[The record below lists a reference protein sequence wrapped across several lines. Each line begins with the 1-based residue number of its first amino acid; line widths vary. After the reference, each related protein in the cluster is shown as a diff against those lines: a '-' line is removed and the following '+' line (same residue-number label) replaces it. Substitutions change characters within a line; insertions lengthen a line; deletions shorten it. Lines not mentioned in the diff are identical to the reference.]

1 MPLQSHEVLTLR
13 LIFDC
18 DDDFSDDQQT
28 EASSDGGFVHFLLLP
43 SEIRR
48 EILRNLLLID
58 RNRKPHTRRPPKEN
72 ASAMLWIQSHRIL
85 EAPPFKHKS
94 SQEING
100 CPPVI
105 NTCQIYPAILRAC
118 RQLYEEGKTVLYAE
132 NTVIGL
138 QCGIKGLN
146 AKFRNYGIPMWGSLS
161 PCRLA
166 ATNTKPTRERDSPKL
181 DPLILLRGQNIKPAT
196 PFYICSYKDA
206 TELFHALWIMTKSS
220 FARGMKYNLV
230 ISTAPRHRFVDI
242 TDTFIKYALLP
253 RLYSLINKIDFYDPH
268 HPTLL
273 KTDEGTDAI
282 STTQKRLSSLRVE
295 LSRHLSASQDD
306 VNLYNYNLVCG
317 LLESFMLRAET
328 CINKNSFL
336 KAELLLE
343 RVNFEACSMI
353 RTRTAELVDVSDK
366 SKEGINRVC
375 KLIAISAYRLCELRS
390 GSLARVITRSKE
402 QASLNG
408 QKSPPIVKTTRIQSE
423 ALAQELAV
431 SNGLLAL
438 RLPCASP
445 LHEWSIR
452 VDIMLLRLFAE
463 RKDLSYAVW
472 AIRRIKENC
481 SLLWKDARSK
491 QKLAPKI
498 STKPPPPKY
507 QALGDLV
514 TYLEAALK
522 PAPASICLSTIANKC
537 EEVVS
542 EIWGERLTPKK
553 GYIGLIWT
561 FRWAN

>member
-18 DDDFSDDQQT
+18 DDDFDEDQQT
-28 EASSDGGFVHFLLLP
+28 EQASSDGGFVHFLLLP

-48 EILRNLLLID
+48 EILRNLLLIN

-72 ASAMLWIQSHRIL
+72 ASTMLWIQSHRIL
-85 EAPPFKHKS
+85 EAPPFKHKG

-105 NTCQIYPAILRAC
+105 NTCQIYPAILKAC

-161 PCRLA
+161 SYRLA
-166 ATNTKPTRERDSPKL
+166 ATNTKETQHNTKL
-181 DPLILLRGQNIKPAT
+181 DPLILLRGQNVKRAT
-196 PFYICSYKDA
+196 PFYICSYRDA

-220 FARGMKYNLV
+220 FAKGMKYNLV
-230 ISTAPRHRFVDI
+230 ISAAPRHRHVDI
-242 TDTFIKYALLP
+242 TDTFIKYGLLP
-253 RLYSLINKIDFYDPH
+253 RLYSFINKIDFYDPH
-268 HPTLL
+268 ATPL
-273 KTDEGTDAI
+273 KAGECADII
-282 STTQKRLSSLRVE
+282 STTHKRLTLLRAE
-295 LSRHLSASQDD
+295 LTKHLSASQDD
-306 VNLYNYNLVCG
+306 VNLYNYNLICG

-328 CINKNSFL
+328 CINKRSFL

-390 GSLARVITRSKE
+390 GSLARILAKNKE
-402 QASLNG
+402 QASPSG
-408 QKSPPIVKTTRIQSE
+408 EQSPSIGKTTRIQSE
-423 ALAQELAV
+423 ALAHELAV

-463 RKDLSYAVW
+463 RKDISYAVW

-481 SLLWKDARSK
+481 SLLWKDAKSK
-491 QKLAPKI
+491 QKLVQKI
-498 STKPPPPKY
+498 STKPPPKY

-514 TYLEAALK
+514 TYLETALK
-522 PAPASICLSTIANKC
+522 PSPALLCLPTIADKC
-537 EEVVS
+537 EEIVT

-561 FRWAN
+561 F

>member
-18 DDDFSDDQQT
+18 YDDFDDDQQT
-28 EASSDGGFVHFLLLP
+28 EQVSPGDGFVHFLLLP
-43 SEIRR
+43 SEIRH
-48 EILRNLLLID
+48 EIMRNLLLID
-58 RNRKPHTRRPPKEN
+58 RNRKPHTRRPPKES

-85 EAPPFKHKS
+85 EAPPFKHKG

-105 NTCQIYPAILRAC
+105 NTCQLYPAILRAC
-118 RQLYEEGKTVLYAE
+118 RQLYEEGKAILYAE

-146 AKFRNYGIPMWGSLS
+146 AKFRNYGIPMWGSL
-161 PCRLA
+161 PAYRLST
-166 ATNTKPTRERDSPKL
+166 TNNRKPQDIVKF
-181 DPLILLRGQNIKPAT
+181 DPVILLRGQNIKPST
-196 PFYICSYKDA
+196 PFYVCSYKDA
-206 TELFHALWIMTKSS
+206 TDLFHALWIMTKSS

-230 ISTAPRHRFVDI
+230 ISLTPRHRFVDI
-242 TDTFIKYALLP
+242 TDASVKYGLLP
-253 RLYSLINKIDFYDPH
+253 RLYSHINKIDFYDPH
-268 HPTLL
+268 ATVPKTEEDTDKTL
-273 KTDEGTDAI
+273 A
-282 STTQKRLSSLRVE
+282 TQKRLTSLRAE
-295 LSRHLSASQDD
+295 LSKHLSASQDD

-317 LLESFMLRAET
+317 LLERLLLRAET
-328 CINKNSFL
+328 CIDKSSFL
-336 KAELLLE
+336 NAELYLE

-366 SKEGINRVC
+366 SKEGINRIC

-390 GSLARVITRSKE
+390 GSLARVIAKNRE
-402 QASLNG
+402 QMPAHVHG
-408 QKSPPIVKTTRIQSE
+408 PPPLEQTTRIQSE

-463 RKDLSYAVW
+463 RQDISYAIW
-472 AIRRIKENC
+472 AIRRIKEN
-481 SLLWKDARSK
+481 SNLLWKDAKSK

-498 STKPPPPKY
+498 STKATPKY

-514 TYLEAALK
+514 TYLETALK
-522 PAPASICLSTIANKC
+522 PGPAYICLSSVANKC
-537 EEVVS
+537 EEVVT
-542 EIWGERLTPKK
+542 EIWGDRLTPKK